1 LHPGPQKI
9 QLERQ
14 NPNQAEVDSGPR
26 ASLRKRTRTRA
37 IECTSLRARETP
49 PRPTPTTPRSAAMI
63 ATLALLLTSAV
74 VIYLACDYFVNAV
87 EWVGHHFGVSRTA
100 VGTVLA
106 AFGTALPESVVTL
119 VAVVFGKT
127 EAQKDIGVGAA
138 LGGPLALSTLAYA
151 VVGGMFL
158 LDRTR
163 QQHRIAAEFSTTRLA
178 RDQAWF
184 LGVFVFKVGL
194 GLVAFAWKPWLG
206 CLFLGAYGL
215 YVWREL
221 SSEGHAADEVGEEGR
236 EALKLR
242 PHTENPSTFWAV
254 LQTVAALV
262 VIFFASQLFVHQL
275 EAVGPWLGLSP
286 QLVALL
292 LSPIATELPE
302 ILNAVIWVRQGKT
315 SLALGNIS
323 GAMMIQATVPSAL
336 GLFFTPWLLGV
347 SLLWAAAVTMAAI
360 VVMLA
365 LLGVHALTA
374 KRLFAMAALYAVFAA
389 GVVLRFH

>member
-1 LHPGPQKI
+1 
-9 QLERQ
+9 
-14 NPNQAEVDSGPR
+14 
-26 ASLRKRTRTRA
+26 
-37 IECTSLRARETP
+37 
-49 PRPTPTTPRSAAMI
+49 MI
-63 ATLALLLTSAV
+63 ATLALLLASAV
-74 VIYLACDYFVNAV
+74 VIYIACEYFVNAV

-127 EAQKDIGVGAA
+127 AAQKDIGVGAA

-151 VVGGMFL
+151 VVGAMFV
-158 LDRTR
+158 LDRVR
-163 QQHRIAAEFSTTRLA
+163 HQKKIAQEFSTARLA
-178 RDQAWF
+178 HDQAWF
-184 LGVFVFKVGL
+184 LGVFVFKVAL

-206 CLFLGAYGL
+206 GLFLAAYGL

-221 SSEGHAADEVGEEGR
+221 SSEGHAGDEVGEEGR

-242 PHTENPSTFWAV
+242 PHAENPSTAWAV
-254 LQTVAALV
+254 LQTVVALL

-275 EAVGPWLGLSP
+275 ETVGPWLGLSP

-315 SLALGNIS
+315 ALALGNIS

-336 GLFFTPWLLGV
+336 GLFFTPWLLTPA
-347 SLLWAAAVTMAAI
+347 LLWGAAVTMAAI
-360 VVMLA
+360 VVMLV
-365 LLGVHALTA
+365 LLKRHALTA
-374 KRLFAMAALYAVFAA
+374 RRLFAMAALYGAFAL
-389 GVVLRFH
+389 GVALRFH

>member
-1 LHPGPQKI
+1 
-9 QLERQ
+9 
-14 NPNQAEVDSGPR
+14 
-26 ASLRKRTRTRA
+26 
-37 IECTSLRARETP
+37 
-49 PRPTPTTPRSAAMI
+49 MI
-63 ATLALLLTSAV
+63 LTLALLLGSAV
-74 VIYLACDYFVNAV
+74 VIYLACEYFVNGV
-87 EWVGHHFGVSRTA
+87 EWVGQRFGVSQTA

-127 EAQKDIGVGAA
+127 PDAKDIGVGAA

-158 LDRTR
+158 LDRSR
-163 QQHRIAAEFSTTRLA
+163 SHKKIAQEFSTARLA
-178 RDQAWF
+178 HDQAWF
-184 LGVFVFKVGL
+184 LAVFVFKVGL
-194 GLVAFAWKPWLG
+194 GLAAFAWKPWLG
-206 CLFLGAYGL
+206 WLFLAAYAL

-221 SSEGHAADEVGEEGR
+221 NGEGLEIDSCEGLER

-242 PHTENPSTFWAV
+242 PHDEHPATAWAV

-275 EAVGPWLGLSP
+275 ETVGPWLGMSP

-336 GLFFTPWLLGV
+336 GIFFTPWLL
-347 SLLWAAAVTMAAI
+347 SPALLWGAAITMAAI

-365 LLGVHALTA
+365 LLLRHALTA
-374 KRLFAMAALYAVFAA
+374 KRLLAMAALYGVFAL
-389 GVVLRFH
+389 GVAVRFH

>member
-1 LHPGPQKI
+1 
-9 QLERQ
+9 
-14 NPNQAEVDSGPR
+14 
-26 ASLRKRTRTRA
+26 
-37 IECTSLRARETP
+37 
-49 PRPTPTTPRSAAMI
+49 MI
-63 ATLALLLTSAV
+63 VTLALLLGSAV
-74 VIYLACDYFVNAV
+74 VIYIACEYFVNAV

-127 EAQKDIGVGAA
+127 AAQKDIGVGAA

-151 VVGGMFL
+151 VVGGIFL
-158 LDRTR
+158 LDVSRR
-163 QQHRIAAEFSTTRLA
+163 RRPIAAEFSTTRLA
-178 RDQAWF
+178 KDQAWF

-206 CLFLGAYGL
+206 ALFLVAYGL

-221 SSEGHAADEVGEEGR
+221 SSEGHAAAEVGEEGR

-242 PHTENPSTFWAV
+242 PHAENPSTAWAV
-254 LQTVAALV
+254 LQTLAALV
-262 VIFFASQLFVHQL
+262 VIFLASQLFVHQL
-275 EAVGPWLGLSP
+275 ETVGPWLGLSP

-336 GLFFTPWLLGV
+336 GLFFTPWLLDD
-347 SLLWAAAVTMAAI
+347 SLLWAAAVTMGAI
-360 VVMLA
+360 VVMLV
-365 LLGVHALTA
+365 LLWRQALTA
-374 KRLFAMAALYAVFAA
+374 PRLLAMAALYGVFAA
-389 GVVLRFH
+389 GVALRFH

>member
-1 LHPGPQKI
+1 MTI
-9 QLERQ
+9 
-14 NPNQAEVDSGPR
+14 
-26 ASLRKRTRTRA
+26 
-37 IECTSLRARETP
+37 
-49 PRPTPTTPRSAAMI
+49 
-63 ATLALLLTSAV
+63 TLALLLASAAI
-74 VIYLACDYFVNAV
+74 IYLACEFFVNGV
-87 EWVGHHFGVSRTA
+87 EWVGHRFGVSRTA

-127 EAQKDIGVGAA
+127 PDARDIGVGAA

-151 VVGGMFL
+151 VVGAMFL
-158 LDRTR
+158 LDRTH
-163 QQHRIAAEFSTTRLA
+163 HRKKIAQEFSTVRLA
-178 RDQAWF
+178 HDQAWF

-206 CLFLGAYGL
+206 WLFLAAYGL

-221 SSEGHAADEVGEEGR
+221 RSEGHAEDEVGGDEC

-242 PHTENPSTFWAV
+242 PHDKHPSTAWAV

-275 EAVGPWLGLSP
+275 EAVGPWLGMSP

-336 GLFFTPWLLGV
+336 GIFFTPWLL
-347 SLLWAAAVTMAAI
+347 SPALLWGAGITMAAI
-360 VVMLA
+360 VVMLV
-365 LLGVHALTA
+365 LLRGHLLTA
-374 KRLFAMAALYAVFAA
+374 KRLCAMAALYAVFAV
-389 GVVLRFH
+389 GVALRFH